1 MEEVTTIGLDLAK
14 HVFQAHGASA
24 SGAVLFRKKL
34 RRDQV
39 LTFLAGLPH
48 CLVAMEACASAHHW
62 GRAIGELAHEVR
74 LILPQYVR
82 PYVKA
87 QGRMTI
93 ATPKRSPRPR
103 TPWSRQACRLRP
115 AAKHHGD
122 DERHLDHRHRDG
134 EHERPKRLADPVRHH
149 LRVVDGS
156 EHSCPEDERRRRGE
170 RPAHAG
176 EGGGHKERAGE
187 RGPSPG
193 PPGTAICAE

>member
-87 QGRMTI
+87 QKNDDRNAEAI
-93 ATPKRSPRPR
+93 AAAANTV
-103 TPWSRQACRLRP
+103 SRQACRLRP

-156 EHSCPEDERRRRGE
+156 EHSCPEDQRRRRGE

-176 EGGGHKERAGE
+176 EGGGG
-187 RGPSPG
+187 
-193 PPGTAICAE
+193 